1 MNSSYRRFAGQC
13 VLLAVSISMT
23 LQHATAA
30 TTRGFIA
37 LAVPPMTPAEATSA
51 AIDLNGDGHADNQLG
66 ALFAM
71 LSNTGFD
78 FAEPVNSGE
87 VVYLLRVTSSDGA
100 FQTDAAA
107 HAEWIVGQPTA
118 PTPPDF
124 SGNGSFQADPLYAP
138 GVFTAPLVG
147 ANFLSANPV
156 TTTAPVD
163 VPLNLYL
170 GSSLVLPLHGARLTF
185 TVAPSGLMQGQINGS
200 VRNDDIQ
207 SILIP
212 GLTLEINQIIAS
224 GSPDAATLLN
234 IFDTGCNGVGA
245 HDGVIDVC
253 EVQGNGLIVAA
264 TAPDVDIYAPN
275 GSYSPNPA
283 NTNRDSLSFGMRFT
297 AANAQVT
304 PRDVIFANSFDMD

>member
-1 MNSSYRRFAGQC
+1 
-13 VLLAVSISMT
+13 VLLAISISMT
-23 LQHATAA
+23 LQLATAA

-37 LAVPPMTPAEATSA
+37 LAVPPMTNAEATAA
-51 AIDLNGDGHADNQLG
+51 AIDLNGDAHADNQLG
-66 ALFAM
+66 SLFVV
-71 LSNTGFD
+71 LSNSGFD
-78 FAEPVNSGE
+78 FAVPVDSGE
-87 VVYLLRVTSSDGA
+87 VVYLLRVTSSDAA

-138 GVFTAPLVG
+138 GMFTAPLVG
-147 ANFLSANPV
+147 ANFVSANPV

-163 VPLNLYL
+163 VPLNLFL
-170 GSSLVLPLHGARLTF
+170 GSSLVLPLNGARLTF

-200 VRNDDIQ
+200 VRSEDIQ
-207 SILIP
+207 VILIP
-212 GLTLEINQIIAS
+212 GLTVEINQIIAS
-224 GSPDAATLLN
+224 GSPSAAALLG

-245 HDGVIDVC
+245 NDGIIDVC
-253 EVQGNGLIVAA
+253 EVQGNGLIVSA
-264 TAPDVDIYAPN
+264 TAPDVDIYAAN
-275 GSYSPNPA
+275 GSYAPNPA

-304 PRDVIFANSFDMD
+304 PRDVIFANSFDVD